1 MEQKKMNYH
10 DYPLARKRTDVI
22 KTPTGKGL
30 QEITLENVL
39 NGEIKPED
47 VRISPE
53 TLEMQA
59 QIAEDMNRNA
69 IARNFRRAA
78 ELINFPDDRI
88 IEIYNALRPYRSTK
102 EELLAIADEVE
113 NVYGAKVNAEFIREA
128 SEVYEERKKL
138 RQE

>member
-1 MEQKKMNYH
+1 MEQKKMNSY
-10 DYPLARKRTDVI
+10 DYPLAKKRADVI

-30 QEITLENVL
+30 QEITLENVI

-59 QIAEDMNRNA
+59 QIAEDMNRDA

-78 ELINFPDDRI
+78 GLRTFPDDRI
-88 IEIYNALRPYRSTK
+88 MEIYNALRPYRSTK

>member
-1 MEQKKMNYH
+1 MEQKKMNSH

>member
-1 MEQKKMNYH
+1 MEQKRMNSY
-10 DYPLARKRTDVI
+10 DYPLAKKRADVI

-30 QEITLENVL
+30 QEITLENVI

-59 QIAEDMNRNA
+59 QIAEDMNRDA

-102 EELLAIADEVE
+102 EELLDIADEVE